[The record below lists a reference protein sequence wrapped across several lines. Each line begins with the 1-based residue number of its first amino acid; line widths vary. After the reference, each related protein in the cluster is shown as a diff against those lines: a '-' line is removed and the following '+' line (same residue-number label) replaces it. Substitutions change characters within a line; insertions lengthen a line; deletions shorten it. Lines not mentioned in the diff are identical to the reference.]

1 MSAFK
6 KSNKKTFVIYD
17 IFPVLQ
23 SLVGDKFHIYSRIL
37 VYVFQDEMILILL
50 LLLPLPPLSLPL
62 LLLHTNI
69 ITTTTTITNTNNSN
83 IFY

>member
-50 LLLPLPPLSLPL
+50 LLPLPPLSLPL